1 METTSPLRGRDYLQ
15 VDDLT
20 ADELGRL
27 LDLADRLKAM
37 QRERRPHR
45 LLPERSLAMI
55 FERASTRTRV
65 SFEVGMHQLGGS
77 AVPLTAAQTQLGRGE
92 SLADT
97 GRVLSRYVDA
107 IVFRTGPH
115 ERVVELAEAADI
127 PVVNALTER
136 HHPCQALADLQT
148 LRERLGPLAGK
159 RLAWFGD
166 GDNNVCRSL
175 TTAATMLGMTVAIA
189 SPDGYRPPAEEL
201 AAIGGDVAV
210 ADDPAEAAAGA
221 HALVTDVWASMG
233 QEEERERRLRDLE
246 PFRVDAKLA
255 AAADPGHVVLHCLPA
270 HPGEEIAEDVL
281 YGAHS
286 AVWDEAENRL
296 HAQKALLALL
306 VA

>member
-1 METTSPLRGRDYLQ
+1 MEPASSLRGRDYLE
-15 VDDLT
+15 VGDLT
-20 ADELGRL
+20 ADELVAL
-27 LDLADRLKAM
+27 LDLADRLKTM

-45 LLPERSLAMI
+45 LLAERSLAMV

-65 SFEVGMHQLGGS
+65 SFEVGMQQLGGS
-77 AVPLTAAQTQLGRGE
+77 AVPLTASETQLGRGE

-115 ERVVELAEAADI
+115 ERVVELAEAAEI

-148 LRERLGPLAGK
+148 LRERLGPLAGR

-175 TTAATMLGMTVAIA
+175 TTAATMLGMSVAIA
-189 SPDGYRPPAEEL
+189 SPVGYRPPAAEL
-201 AAIGGDVAV
+201 AASGVTV
-210 ADDPAEAAAGA
+210 VDDPAEAAAGA

-233 QEEERERRLRDLE
+233 QEEERERRLRDLQR
-246 PFRVDAKLA
+246 FRVDAALA
-255 AAADPGHVVLHCLPA
+255 AAADPQHVVLHCLPA

-281 YGAHS
+281 YGARS

-296 HAQKALLALL
+296 HTQKALLALL

>member
-1 METTSPLRGRDYLQ
+1 MTTDSPLRGRDFLQ

-20 ADELGRL
+20 VAELGAV
-27 LDLADRLKAM
+27 LDLADRLKTM
-37 QRERRPHR
+37 QRQRRPHR
-45 LLPERSLAMI
+45 LLPERSLAML

-65 SFEVGMHQLGGS
+65 SFEVGMQQLGGS
-77 AVPLTAAQTQLGRGE
+77 AVPLTASETQLGRGE

-115 ERVVELAEAADI
+115 ERVVELSEAADV

-175 TTAATMLGMTVAIA
+175 TAAACMLGMSVVIA
-189 SPDGYRPPAEEL
+189 SPAGYRPSAEDL
-201 AAIGGDVAV
+201 AAAGGDVTV
-210 ADDPAEAAAGA
+210 VDDPVEAAAGA

-233 QEEERERRLRDLE
+233 QEDDRERRLRDLE
-246 PFRVDAKLA
+246 RFRVDAELA
-255 AAADPGHVVLHCLPA
+255 AAADPEHVVLHCLPA

-281 YGAHS
+281 YGERS
-286 AVWDEAENRL
+286 AVWDEAGNRL

>member
-1 METTSPLRGRDYLQ
+1 
-15 VDDLT
+15 
-20 ADELGRL
+20 
-27 LDLADRLKAM
+27 M

-65 SFEVGMHQLGGS
+65 SFEVGMHQLGGW

-175 TTAATMLGMTVAIA
+175 TTAATMLGMNVVIA
-189 SPDGYRPPAEEL
+189 SPDGYRPSAEEL

-281 YGAHS
+281 YGPHS

>member
-1 METTSPLRGRDYLQ
+1 MEPASSLRGRDYLE
-15 VDDLT
+15 VGDLT
-20 ADELGRL
+20 ADELGGL
-27 LDLADRLKAM
+27 LDLADRLKTM

-45 LLPERSLAMI
+45 LLPERSLAMV

-65 SFEVGMHQLGGS
+65 SFEVGMQQLGGS
-77 AVPLTAAQTQLGRGE
+77 AVPLTASETQLGRGE

-115 ERVVELAEAADI
+115 ERVVELAEAADV

-148 LRERLGPLAGK
+148 LRERLGPLAGR

-175 TTAATMLGMTVAIA
+175 TTAASMLGMSVAIA
-189 SPDGYRPPAEEL
+189 SPAGYRPLPEEL
-201 AAIGGDVAV
+201 AAAGGDVTV
-210 ADDPAEAAAGA
+210 VDDPAEAAAGA

-233 QEEERERRLRDLE
+233 QEEERERRLGDLQR
-246 PFRVDAKLA
+246 FRVDAALA
-255 AAADPGHVVLHCLPA
+255 AAADPEHVVLHCLPA

-281 YGAHS
+281 YGARS

-296 HAQKALLALL
+296 HTQKALLALL

>member
-1 METTSPLRGRDYLQ
+1 METTSLRGRDYLE

-20 ADELGRL
+20 VEELGGL

-37 QRERRPHR
+37 QRARRPHR

-77 AVPLTAAQTQLGRGE
+77 AVPLTASQTQLGRGE

-115 ERVVELAEAADI
+115 ERLVELAEATDV

-136 HHPCQALADLQT
+136 HHPCQALADVQT
-148 LRERLGPLAGK
+148 LRERLGRLAGK

-175 TTAATMLGMTVAIA
+175 TAAAAMLGMTVVIA
-189 SPDGYRPPAEEL
+189 APEGYRPSTDEL
-201 AAIGGDVAV
+201 AAAGGDISV

-221 HALVTDVWASMG
+221 HALVTDVWTSMG
-233 QEEERERRLRDLE
+233 QEEERERRLRDLA
-246 PFRVDAKLA
+246 PFRVDAALA
-255 AAADPGHVVLHCLPA
+255 AAAAPEHVILHCLPA
-270 HPGEEIAEDVL
+270 HPGEEIAEEVL
-281 YGAHS
+281 YGPHS

>member
-1 METTSPLRGRDYLQ
+1 
-15 VDDLT
+15 
-20 ADELGRL
+20 
-27 LDLADRLKAM
+27 
-37 QRERRPHR
+37 
-45 LLPERSLAMI
+45 
-55 FERASTRTRV
+55 
-65 SFEVGMHQLGGS
+65 
-77 AVPLTAAQTQLGRGE
+77 
-92 SLADT
+92 
-97 GRVLSRYVDA
+97 
-107 IVFRTGPH
+107 
-115 ERVVELAEAADI
+115 VVELAEAADI

>member
-1 METTSPLRGRDYLQ
+1 MEPTPLRGRDYLT

-20 ADELGRL
+20 AAELERV

-37 QRERRPHR
+37 QRARRPHR

-77 AVPLTAAQTQLGRGE
+77 AVPLTASQTQLDRGE

-97 GRVLSRYVDA
+97 GRVLSRYVDV

-115 ERVVELAEAADI
+115 ERVAELAAAADI

-136 HHPCQALADLQT
+136 HHPCQALADVQT
-148 LRERLGPLAGK
+148 LRERLGPLDGK

-189 SPDGYRPPAEEL
+189 APEGYRPSAEDL
-201 AAIGGDVAV
+201 ASSGGEVSL
-210 ADDPAEAAAGA
+210 ADDPAEAAVGA

-233 QEEERERRLRDLE
+233 QEEEREQRLRDLE
-246 PFRVDAKLA
+246 PYRVDATLA
-255 AAADPGHVVLHCLPA
+255 AAADAEHVILHCLPA
-270 HPGEEIAEDVL
+270 HPGEEIAGDVL
-281 YGAHS
+281 YGPHS

-296 HAQKALLALL
+296 HTQKALLAML